1 MIKSPTLVTL
11 DNLDII
17 ESSGI
22 CRSVRHQGVYWTHN
36 DSSNATTL
44 FAFDETG
51 ADLGAFPLGVKGID
65 CEDISS
71 ALVRGI
77 PTIILA
83 DVGDNACTRKSYCI
97 YVVTEPEPLTPG
109 LLRVT
114 KIPFMYP
121 DGKSRNCEA
130 VNLLPSGSIV
140 LTTKN
145 YPSKSGPTTEFTIAS
160 WLSGAKGTVAYC
172 SALRDARLGTI
183 TASDNREGVDIL
195 MGNGKTYVFAD
206 STKPRTLT
214 RTVTMP
220 KDVQPEAVCLSHD
233 GKYLLMTSETN
244 KAVGATTPLHF
255 VAL

>member
-1 MIKSPTLVTL
+1 
-11 DNLDII
+11 
-17 ESSGI
+17 
-22 CRSVRHQGVYWTHN
+22 
-36 DSSNATTL
+36 
-44 FAFDETG
+44 
-51 ADLGAFPLGVKGID
+51 
-65 CEDISS
+65 
-71 ALVRGI
+71 
-77 PTIILA
+77 
-83 DVGDNACTRKSYCI
+83 
-97 YVVTEPEPLTPG
+97 
-109 LLRVT
+109 
-114 KIPFMYP
+114 MYP